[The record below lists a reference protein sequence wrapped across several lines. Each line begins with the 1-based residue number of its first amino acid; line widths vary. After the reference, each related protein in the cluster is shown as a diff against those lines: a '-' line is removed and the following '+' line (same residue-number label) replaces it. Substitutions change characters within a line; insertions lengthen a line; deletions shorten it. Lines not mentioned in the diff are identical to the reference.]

1 MGRGSWLL
9 LPCYQSFGLAAVGPH
24 QPLLDQPHEADIACP
39 AEASGV
45 AVERR
50 LICNQRQLMP
60 DEQAEHFGQRID
72 LALEPLSRPGLPVK
86 PWPEALVQFRRAL
99 ALEPG
104 IERIGQSLRL
114 RRSRAGGKPGPLS
127 LPITRKLK

>member
-60 DEQAEHFGQRID
+60 DEQSEHFGQRID
-72 LALEPLSRPGLPVK
+72 LAPEPLRRPGLPVK
-86 PWPEALVQFRRAL
+86 PWPERSAERRLGKACVRTRRARG
-99 ALEPG
+99 ET
-104 IERIGQSLRL
+104 EH
-114 RRSRAGGKPGPLS
+114 
-127 LPITRKLK
+127 